1 MTTPSLTATRSMRR
15 TFRLEWLLL
24 IGALL
29 ALGTGLFYALMHEY
43 RSIDRHE
50 RERLGL
56 QAEVINDILGR
67 QLVAIAQVLDGVRRE
82 VVENHGH
89 DGLSHV
95 DYHLNAFVTA
105 MPGVR
110 TMLVLDASGR
120 VVAASQPDWIGR
132 DFSARDYVRVPRE
145 HPDAAT
151 LYVSPPFRTEPG
163 LWSLSLAR
171 LIPGHSGEFD
181 GVVVA
186 VLDPDA
192 FATLLDSV
200 RYAADMWSALAHGD
214 GLQFLMIPKRP
225 DQAGQDLNQPGS
237 FFTRHR
243 DSGLQS
249 NVLTGRVYATGE
261 QRLMALHTLQPA
273 GLSLDKPLVVALGR
287 DLQAMYAA
295 WWNQAWLFGAVFLL
309 IAAITLPGLHLTQ
322 HRRRLAAERTAAADA
337 ALTESERFMRSLI
350 DIIPGMVGYWT
361 ADLRCTFAN
370 TAYRDWFGRSPEQMR
385 DIRIQE
391 LMGETLFAKNA
402 PFIRAALAG
411 EPQRFERTLTKADG
425 STGHTWA
432 HYIPHWADGAVHGF
446 FVLVSDI
453 TELKLQEQELARACS
468 AAEAASRAKSEFL
481 ANMSHEIRTP
491 MNAVLGLLELLRHTN
506 PSAAQLDYLHKAQ
519 GAARSLLSIL
529 NDILDFSRVESGKLE
544 LEEAPFAVDDWLSQ
558 LSVVLSAAPRAPDV
572 ALSFERDPAIPS
584 VLRGDALRL
593 QQILINLGGNAA
605 KFTEH
610 GQILI
615 RLRALDIRADGA
627 RLEFSVRD
635 TGIGIPPE
643 RLEAIFEGFTQAE
656 SSTARRYGGTGLGL
670 AISQRLVRLMGG
682 EIRVEST
689 PGQGSR
695 FSFQLDLGRDAET
708 QAAEETLRGLCDA
721 RVPVSTAA
729 DALAL
734 TAEPTRADGTAPER
748 PLAGLRLL
756 VVEDNALNR
765 QVARELLT
773 QRGAEVALANDGRQ
787 AIALIGST
795 SQPFDLVLMDLQMP
809 ELDGLETTRILR
821 RELGL
826 TALPIV
832 AMTANALPADQ
843 AACLDAGMDDHVGKP
858 FDILALVETIRRHTG
873 RDSAMPAR
881 EDDSGQSAAL
891 AGLTQAQEDGRDR
904 AMSPEPADSAP
915 ELEIDRALA
924 RFDNDRALF
933 VMLARDFL
941 VEEREALTQ
950 ARELAERE
958 DYDRLKR
965 LLHTLRGMV
974 DTLGATQLARDI
986 REIEAPL
993 RAGTPSRSELSDWLA
1008 ALEAPYAQI
1017 RTRIAQA
1024 ADALDS
1030 PTDAA

>member
-1 MTTPSLTATRSMRR
+1 MTTSSLIATRSMRR

-24 IGALL
+24 MGALL
-29 ALGTGLFYALMHEY
+29 ALGAGLFYALAHDH
-43 RSIDRHE
+43 RSIDHHE
-50 RERLGL
+50 RERLSL
-56 QAEVINDILGR
+56 QAQVINDILGR
-67 QLVAIAQVLDGVRRE
+67 QLLAIAQVLDGVRRE
-82 VVENHGH
+82 VSESHGH
-89 DGLSHV
+89 DGLGHV
-95 DYHLNAFVTA
+95 DYHLRAFVTA

-120 VVAASQPDWIGR
+120 VIAASRPDLIGR
-132 DFSARDYVRVPRE
+132 DFQARDYVRIPRE
-145 HPDAAT
+145 RPDPEA
-151 LYVSPPFRTEPG
+151 LYVSPPFRTALG

-171 LIPGHSGEFD
+171 LIPDPGGTFA

-192 FATLLDSV
+192 FETLLDSV
-200 RYAADMWSALAHGD
+200 RYAPDMWSALAHSD
-214 GLQFLMIPKRP
+214 GLQFLMIPRRP
-225 DQAGQDLNQPGS
+225 DQEGKDLNQPGS

-249 NVLTGRVYATGE
+249 SVLTGQVYATGE
-261 QRLMALHTLQPA
+261 QRLMALHTIQPA
-273 GLSLDKPLVVALGR
+273 GLGLDKPLVVAIGR
-287 DLQAMYAA
+287 DLRAMYAS
-295 WWNQAWLFGAVFLL
+295 WRNQAWLFGAVFLL
-309 IAAITLPGLHLTQ
+309 IAAITLSGLHLTQ
-322 HRRRLAAERTAAADA
+322 RRRRLAAERTAAADA
-337 ALTESERFMRSLI
+337 ALAESERFLRSLI

-385 DIRIQE
+385 GIR
-391 LMGETLFAKNA
+391 LTDLLGETLFARNE

-425 STGHTWA
+425 STGYTWA
-432 HYIPHWADGAVHGF
+432 HYIPHWVDGAVHGF

-468 AAEAASRAKSEFL
+468 AAEAASRAKSAFL

-491 MNAVLGLLELLRHTN
+491 MNAVLGLLELLRHTD

-529 NDILDFSRVESGKLE
+529 NDILDFSRVESGRLE

-572 ALSFERDPAIPS
+572 ALNFERDPAIPS

-593 QQILINLGGNAA
+593 QQILINLGANAA

-610 GQILI
+610 GEILI
-615 RLRALDIRADGA
+615 RVRALDILSDRA

-635 TGIGIPPE
+635 SGIGIPPE

-656 SSTARRYGGTGLGL
+656 TSTARRYGGTGLGL

-682 EIRVEST
+682 ELRVEST
-689 PGQGSR
+689 LGQGSC
-695 FSFQLDLGRDAET
+695 FSFQLDLSRDVET
-708 QAAEETLRGLCDA
+708 RAAEETLQGLRDQSDPA
-721 RVPVSTAA
+721 STAT
-729 DALAL
+729 DTPSL
-734 TAEPTRADGTAPER
+734 TAEPTRTDGTAPER

-773 QRGAEVALANDGRQ
+773 HRGAEVALANDGRQ
-787 AIALIGST
+787 AIALIGMT
-795 SQPFDLVLMDLQMP
+795 GPPFDLVLMDLQMP

-826 TALPIV
+826 TTLPIV
-832 AMTANALPADQ
+832 AMTANALPSDR
-843 AACLDAGMDDHVGKP
+843 AACLDADMDDHVGKP
-858 FDILALVETIRRHTG
+858 FDIRALVETIRRHTG
-873 RDSAMPAR
+873 RDSAGRTRVVATNPESNAGPA
-881 EDDSGQSAAL
+881 
-891 AGLTQAQEDGRDR
+891 TN
-904 AMSPEPADSAP
+904 PAP
-915 ELEIDRALA
+915 ELELDRALA
-924 RFDNDRALF
+924 RLDNERSLF

-941 VEEREALTQ
+941 VEQREVLAQ
-950 ARELAERE
+950 ARERVECE
-958 DYDRLKR
+958 DYETLKR
-965 LLHTLRGMV
+965 LLHTFRGMV
-974 DTLGATQLARDI
+974 DMLGATQLAGAI
-986 REIEAPL
+986 REIEDHL
-993 RAGTPSRSELSDWLA
+993 RTGAHSKTELAARIA

-1030 PTDAA
+1030 TTDTA